1 MSDDLLAMVQG
12 RMTPLSRTMGM
23 VFTKVEP
30 DLIEAE
36 MLVRPD
42 LCTTPAI
49 LHGGAM
55 MALADNVGAVGTV
68 VNLQPG
74 TTTTTIESKTNFLAA
89 VPEGQKAIAT
99 AIPLHRGY
107 PDGWSGGGEGR
118 HGQRSGF
125 AFFSLSLTPAPV
137 PPRASR
143 CRGGRSLPAIRC
155 GPRRHR
161 RVPGPAARS
170 CPVP

>member
-1 MSDDLLAMVQG
+1 MSDDLLKMVQG
-12 RMTPLSRTMGM
+12 RMTPLSETMGM

-68 VNLQPG
+68 VNLPPG

-99 AIPLHRGY
+99 AIPLHRGKTTMVWQTTIRRE
-107 PDGWSGGGEGR
+107 DG
-118 HGQRSGF
+118 
-125 AFFSLSLTPAPV
+125 
-137 PPRASR
+137 RAA
-143 CRGGRSLPAIRC
+143 AI
-155 GPRRHR
+155 
-161 RVPGPAARS
+161 VTQTQLVLQAK
-170 CPVP
+170 

>member
-1 MSDDLLAMVQG
+1 MSDDLLKMVQG
-12 RMTPLSRTMGM
+12 RMTPLSKTMGM

-68 VNLQPG
+68 VNLSPG

-89 VPEGQKAIAT
+89 VPEGRKAIAT
-99 AIPLHRGY
+99 AIPLHRGKTTMVWQTTIRRE
-107 PDGWSGGGEGR
+107 DGR
-118 HGQRSGF
+118 T
-125 AFFSLSLTPAPV
+125 A
-137 PPRASR
+137 
-143 CRGGRSLPAIRC
+143 AI
-155 GPRRHR
+155 
-161 RVPGPAARS
+161 VTQTQLVLQAK
-170 CPVP
+170 

>member
-1 MSDDLLAMVQG
+1 MSNDLLAMVQG
-12 RMTPLSRTMGM
+12 RMTPLSETMGM

-99 AIPLHRGY
+99 AIPLHRGKTTMVWQTTIRRE
-107 PDGWSGGGEGR
+107 DGR
-118 HGQRSGF
+118 T
-125 AFFSLSLTPAPV
+125 A
-137 PPRASR
+137 
-143 CRGGRSLPAIRC
+143 AI
-155 GPRRHR
+155 
-161 RVPGPAARS
+161 VTQTQLVLQAK
-170 CPVP
+170 

>member
-1 MSDDLLAMVQG
+1 
-12 RMTPLSRTMGM
+12 M

-99 AIPLHRGY
+99 AIPLHRGKTTMVWQTTIRRE
-107 PDGWSGGGEGR
+107 DG
-118 HGQRSGF
+118 
-125 AFFSLSLTPAPV
+125 
-137 PPRASR
+137 RAA
-143 CRGGRSLPAIRC
+143 AI
-155 GPRRHR
+155 
-161 RVPGPAARS
+161 VTQTQLVLQAK
-170 CPVP
+170 

>member
-1 MSDDLLAMVQG
+1 MSDELLKMVQG
-12 RMTPLSRTMGM
+12 RMTPLSETMGM

-36 MLVRPD
+36 MRVRPD

-68 VNLQPG
+68 VNLPPG

-99 AIPLHRGY
+99 AIPLHRGKTTMVRQTTIRRE
-107 PDGWSGGGEGR
+107 DGR
-118 HGQRSGF
+118 T
-125 AFFSLSLTPAPV
+125 A
-137 PPRASR
+137 
-143 CRGGRSLPAIRC
+143 AI
-155 GPRRHR
+155 
-161 RVPGPAARS
+161 VTQTQLVLQAK
-170 CPVP
+170 

>member
-1 MSDDLLAMVQG
+1 MSDDLLKMVQG
-12 RMTPLSRTMGM
+12 RMTPLSETMGM

-68 VNLQPG
+68 VNLPPG

-99 AIPLHRGY
+99 AIPLHRGKTTMVWQTTIRRE
-107 PDGWSGGGEGR
+107 DGR
-118 HGQRSGF
+118 T
-125 AFFSLSLTPAPV
+125 A
-137 PPRASR
+137 
-143 CRGGRSLPAIRC
+143 AI
-155 GPRRHR
+155 
-161 RVPGPAARS
+161 VTQTQLVLQAK
-170 CPVP
+170 